1 LSTPSAFN
9 EQTATPSDPTAFTA
23 SADAD
28 AVSGTYSVAI
38 GQLATA
44 QQLLSRPVAAGS
56 PAPLGAGSLTLTLG
70 TTPFTVMLSAS
81 NDSLEGIAAAI
92 NSASDNPGISATVIN
107 GTDGAHLLLSST
119 QTGLANTITVS
130 ADETDGGTGL
140 SALSYGSGNT
150 TNYSLQ
156 SAAQDAAF
164 SIAGVPY
171 TSPSN
176 TVSDALDGVT
186 LTLLNTTPA
195 GSGTGTGTGTG
206 TGDSVTIGNDTSTVS
221 TNIQS
226 FVTAYN
232 TMQSALATLGSYDA
246 STGTAGPMMGNPI
259 LTGVQSEIQEALN
272 SVVGT
277 SSYNTLP
284 SVGITQNSDGSLSVD
299 TGTLQTALTSNFNAV
314 SQLFSGSNGVAAQL
328 NSQINTEL
336 SSDGSI
342 TDYGQTL
349 TSQNNAL
356 ATQTTALD
364 AQMSALS
371 ASLTQ
376 QYSSLNTLL
385 SSLQSTSS
393 YLTQAFAGLPTVQG
407 TPSA

>member
-1 LSTPSAFN
+1 MTTSSAASAVSTNNTATSTTPVSIASNTSAGAAGGSVIDVSSLVSQLVAATQGPQQAIITAQTTAVTTNLSALGTLKSALSTFQSALSSLSTPSAFN

-56 PAPLGAGSLTLTLG
+56 SAPLGAGSLTLTLG
-70 TTPFTVMLSAS
+70 TTPFTVTLSAS

-186 LTLLNTTPA
+186 LTLLNTT
-195 GSGTGTGTGTG
+195 
-206 TGDSVTIGNDTSTVS
+206 
-221 TNIQS
+221 
-226 FVTAYN
+226 
-232 TMQSALATLGSYDA
+232 
-246 STGTAGPMMGNPI
+246 
-259 LTGVQSEIQEALN
+259 
-272 SVVGT
+272 
-277 SSYNTLP
+277 
-284 SVGITQNSDGSLSVD
+284 
-299 TGTLQTALTSNFNAV
+299 
-314 SQLFSGSNGVAAQL
+314 AA
-328 NSQINTEL
+328 
-336 SSDGSI
+336 
-342 TDYGQTL
+342 
-349 TSQNNAL
+349 
-356 ATQTTALD
+356 
-364 AQMSALS
+364 
-371 ASLTQ
+371 
-376 QYSSLNTLL
+376 
-385 SSLQSTSS
+385 
-393 YLTQAFAGLPTVQG
+393 
-407 TPSA
+407 